1 MIRRKKEMIQSA
13 LKHAFL
19 IIMVYFVSLPFVSM
33 FGTAIK
39 RPDISIT
46 SPNLL
51 PHSLD
56 EMSLESFITVF
67 TKTGFGRNLL
77 NSLIVTVSVVTTC
90 ILVTTSA
97 GFAISRFRS
106 KFFKGY
112 GVLLLVLQMFPGMLL
127 LMPLFVIFRQLNL
140 TNTLWSVILAYITNN
155 LAFSIWML
163 KGFFDTIPQELE
175 QAAMVDGCT
184 RFQAFRRVI
193 IPLALPGVAT
203 VGIFTFINAW
213 NEYTQASIFLR
224 NDRLLTMT
232 LGLQRFIQQVR
243 ADWALLMAASAVA
256 TLPTL
261 CFLLFAQKYLI
272 EGMTAGAVKG

>member
-1 MIRRKKEMIQSA
+1 MRRKKEIVQSVF
-13 LKHAFL
+13 KHIFL
-19 IIMVYFVSLPFVSM
+19 LIMVYLVSLPFVSM

-51 PHSLD
+51 PHGFD
-56 EMSLESFITVF
+56 EMSLESFNTVF

-77 NSLIVTVSVVTTC
+77 NSLIVTLSVVITC
-90 ILVTTSA
+90 ILVTTFA
-97 GFAISRFRS
+97 GFAISRFRG

-112 GVLLLVLQMFPGMLL
+112 GVLLLIMQMFPGMLL
-127 LMPLFVIFRQLNL
+127 LMPLFVIFRRLNL

-203 VGIFTFINAW
+203 VAIFTFINAW

-224 NDRLLTMT
+224 NDKLLTMT

-261 CFLLFAQKYLI
+261 CFLLFAQRYLI

>member
-1 MIRRKKEMIQSA
+1 MRRRKEIIQSVF
-13 LKHAFL
+13 KHAFL
-19 IIMVYFVSLPFVSM
+19 LIMVYVVSLPFVSM

-56 EMSLESFITVF
+56 EMSLESFNTVF

-77 NSLIVTVSVVTTC
+77 NSLIVTVSVVVCC
-90 ILVTTSA
+90 IVVTTTA
-97 GFAISRFRS
+97 GFAISRFRG

-127 LMPLFVIFRQLNL
+127 LMPLFIIFRRLNL

-203 VGIFTFINAW
+203 VAIFTFINAW

-224 NDRLLTMT
+224 NDKLLTMT
-232 LGLQRFIQQVR
+232 VGLQRFIQQVR

-261 CFLLFAQKYLI
+261 CFLLFAQRYLI